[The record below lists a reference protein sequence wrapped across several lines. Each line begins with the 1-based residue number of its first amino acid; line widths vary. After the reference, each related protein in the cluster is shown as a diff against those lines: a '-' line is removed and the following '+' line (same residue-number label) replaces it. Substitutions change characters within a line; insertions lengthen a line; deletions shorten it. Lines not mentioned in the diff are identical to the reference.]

1 MAEHIDFDP
10 ADSVGVGTVGSPGE
24 RQFFLRAT
32 AGGTSV
38 VLNCEKFHVQGL
50 VSRIQ
55 QLLTDQGIDLGTP
68 DPRPPGPASPGDA
81 SWVIGELGLGYHEAK
96 GRFVIV
102 AREAPTAS
110 EGEGEGEGEGEREA
124 QGESERESTE
134 PAEEDLASARFWL
147 GPDQMRSFLA
157 QAEAVLSSGRP
168 TCPYCGL
175 PMDPGGHPCPAANG
189 SRPVF

>member
-1 MAEHIDFDP
+1 VAEHIDFDP
-10 ADSVGVGTVGSPGE
+10 ADSVGVGTVGSPGQ
-24 RQFFLRAT
+24 RQFFLRAS
-32 AGGTSV
+32 AGGTSI

-55 QLLTDQGIDLGTP
+55 QLLTDQGIELGTP
-68 DPRPPGPASPGDA
+68 DPRPPGPASPGEA
-81 SWVIGELGLGYHEAK
+81 SWVVGELGLGYHEAK

-102 AREAPTAS
+102 AREAPTGEP
-110 EGEGEGEGEGEREA
+110 EGQREP
-124 QGESERESTE
+124 GE
-134 PAEEDLASARFWL
+134 PAVQEELAQPTEEDLASARFWL
-147 GPDQMRSFLA
+147 GPEQMRTFLA

>member
-1 MAEHIDFDP
+1 VAEHIDFDP
-10 ADSVGVGTVGSPGE
+10 ADSVGVGTVGSPGQ
-24 RQFFLRAT
+24 RQFFLRAS

-55 QLLTDQGIDLGTP
+55 QLLTDQGIELGTP
-68 DPRPPGPASPGDA
+68 DPRPPGPASPGEA
-81 SWVIGELGLGYHEAK
+81 SWIIGELGLGYHEAK

-102 AREAPTAS
+102 AREAPTSAP
-110 EGEGEGEGEGEREA
+110 EGEGEGEPEGQREA
-124 QGESERESTE
+124 E
-134 PAEEDLASARFWL
+134 PTQPTEEDLASARFWL
-147 GPDQMRSFLA
+147 GPEQMRTFLA